1 MNRAGSDRGRRSFG
15 AALGCLLIAWA
26 LLTVSTAGLA
36 APARAPAAPPA
47 APATNPEAMPP
58 QSEWKNLEAFQAA
71 AAGAVAG
78 QIGKFLDCIER
89 DKAALDLEEKI
100 PTRLHLSL
108 CELRAGHLLE
118 ALEDAQKALK
128 AATEVHD
135 EAAVEVARRRT
146 KDILPRIPHIA
157 FFVPSGA
164 TDLKITFDG
173 KEIPPDTKVTKR
185 FSVDPGDHNV
195 HADGVINGVTLT
207 FDKTYTLAEG
217 EFVTAVIA
225 LVPKDPEYL
234 SSGQL
239 NCVLTARSQ
248 AEVFKCLPQG
258 GNNLVVRAGI
268 ETSGYSDTDHVEVV
282 APRVSASVT
291 SPTAGW
297 NVSGSYL
304 ADVVSAAS
312 PDIVSEASPP
322 FHEMRNAGTLSGGYK
337 PGLFGFQ
344 ATGHVSSEPD
354 YLSMGAGLA
363 LTADLNDK
371 LITPTISYDFTN
383 DTIGRGGTPFSVF
396 HHNFDTHAIG
406 ASVTFILDPKSLIVV
421 GGTIELE
428 RGDQSKPYRYIPMF
442 DPGTAKLIPAGAS
455 TSLVNATR
463 LSPRPLEQLP
473 LARDRYSV
481 GVRYAHRFKG
491 STLRFDERLY
501 RDTWEQ
507 MATTTDARF
516 IIDVG
521 KDLLIWPHARFNLQN
536 SADFYKRAYAV
547 TTTTG
552 ANDISTFTL
561 PAFRSDD
568 RELSPLYTVTGG
580 AGGTLDLSPSDASTR
595 FSITLQADVM
605 YNHYSDALF
614 ITQRTAL
621 YGTLSLDAEFQ

>member
-1 MNRAGSDRGRRSFG
+1 VTDRAGRDRGRRSCG
-15 AALGCLLIAWA
+15 VVLACLLTAWA
-26 LLTVSTAGLA
+26 LVTMTTSVFA
-36 APARAPAAPPA
+36 APGARGAATAPTAP
-47 APATNPEAMPP
+47 NPEAMPP

-78 QIGKFLDCIER
+78 QIGKFQDCIER

-118 ALEDAQKALK
+118 ALEDAQKVLK
-128 AATEVHD
+128 AATEIHD
-135 EAAVEVARRRT
+135 EAAVDVARRRT

-157 FFVPSGA
+157 FYVPQGA
-164 TDLKITFDG
+164 TDLKLTFDG
-173 KEIPPDTKVTKR
+173 KEIPPETKVSKR
-185 FSVDPGDHNV
+185 FAVNPGAHNV
-195 HADGVINGVTLT
+195 HGDGTMNGVVLT
-207 FDKTYTLAEG
+207 FDKTYELAEG

-239 NCVLTARSQ
+239 NCVLTARTQ

-258 GNNLVVRAGI
+258 GTNLVVHAGL
-268 ETSGYSDTDHVEVV
+268 ETSGYTDTDHVEVI
-282 APRVSASVT
+282 APRVSASVV

-297 NVSGSYL
+297 NVSASYL

-337 PGLFGFQ
+337 PGRFGFQ

-354 YLSMGAGLA
+354 YLSLGAGLA
-363 LTADLNDK
+363 LTTDLNDK
-371 LITPTISYDFTN
+371 LITPTVSYDFTH

-396 HHNFDTHAIG
+396 HHDFTTHAIG
-406 ASVTFILDPKSLIVV
+406 AGVTFILDPKSLLVV

-442 DPGTAKLIPAGAS
+442 DPAVAPLIPAGAS
-455 TSLVNATR
+455 ASVVNANR
-463 LSPRPLEQLP
+463 LAPRPLEQLP
-473 LARDRYSV
+473 LARDRYSI
-481 GVRYAHRFKG
+481 GLRYAHRFKA
-491 STLRFDERLY
+491 STLRIDERLY

-516 IIDVG
+516 LIDVG
-521 KDLLIWPHARFNLQN
+521 KELLIWPHVRFNLQN
-536 SADFYKRAYAV
+536 AADFYKRAYTV
-547 TTTTG
+547 TAKPG
-552 ANDISTFTL
+552 AQGISDFTL

-568 RELSPLYTVTGG
+568 RELSPLFTITGG
-580 AGGTLDLSPSDASTR
+580 AGASLELSPSDASARYSVT
-595 FSITLQADVM
+595 FQADVM

-614 ITQRTAL
+614 ITSRTAL